1 MIHVKHLIAFLFD
14 SRETFMCSFRAWLF
28 DGIEFVS
35 RETMPVLTLSMS

>member
-1 MIHVKHLIAFLFD
+1 MIHVKHQMALWFD
-14 SRETFMCSFRAWLF
+14 SRETIMCSFRAWLF